1 MAYKKEKIV
10 YRFLC
15 SCILRLRLQFVL
27 LLFLLIL
34 GLAISS
40 IQPLLYGKIIDT
52 VTSNNVTHFNLF
64 LFTYFT
70 AIILSNI
77 LHVTESYYGE
87 WISFRIS
94 SKMKSILFKRIIL
107 LRFAVIQG
115 MDKGKL
121 LSRLNGDIET
131 ITTYIMS
138 VITSIITI
146 CMNSVISLIFIFQ
159 ISGSL
164 AKIALLFIPLSF
176 FANFYFKKRY
186 RALQAK
192 KSNFYDRYYTFQI
205 NTLNN
210 IVSFRSY
217 SVENKFLDLFKEL
230 MAEQWIITKKEK
242 ILRSYSTICGS
253 LIINFSSL
261 LLFFISAMMIWK
273 NEFSLGNLISFLT
286 YISCLNR
293 EVEQILN
300 LNMESQKVQVCIKR
314 LKDIESL
321 PSEIDLID
329 NMETIKAANEKM
341 LFVDNV
347 YFSYVKENYVL
358 NGFSLEINKNGL
370 YIMVGK
376 NGSGKSTFLKLLVRY
391 YEYTSGHIWIGHKNL
406 MNISIPVLRKSIKY
420 IPKEPYIINASFLD
434 NIRFFCDIDS
444 DEEIYKGYGAVGLSE
459 YIESLQEKYNTVLGE
474 NGITL
479 SSGQK
484 QKISIAR
491 AILSRANI
499 LLLDEI
505 TSDLD
510 GKSERDINLILKKE
524 SKNRIIIHATHRI
537 ASAKEGTE
545 IFVVDNGKMV
555 ISGRHEFLLA
565 NSEDYQHL
573 FKYTR

>member
-34 GLAISS
+34 GLTISS

-70 AIILSNI
+70 VIILSNI

-217 SVENKFLDLFKEL
+217 S
-230 MAEQWIITKKEK
+230 
-242 ILRSYSTICGS
+242 TICGS

-321 PSEIDLID
+321 PSEIELID

-434 NIRFFCDIDS
+434 NIRFFCDIES
-444 DEEIYKGYGAVGLSE
+444 DEEIYKGYRAVGLSE

>member
-1 MAYKKEKIV
+1 M
-10 YRFLC
+10 
-15 SCILRLRLQFVL
+15 
-27 LLFLLIL
+27 L

-77 LHVTESYYGE
+77 LHIMESYYGE

-146 CMNSVISLIFIFQ
+146 CMNSVISLIFIFH

-192 KSNFYDRYYTFQI
+192 IRNFYDRYYTFQI

-444 DEEIYKGYGAVGLSE
+444 DEEIYKGYAAVGLSE

-537 ASAKEGTE
+537 SSAKEGTE

-555 ISGRHEFLLA
+555 ISGSHEFLLA

-573 FKYTR
+573 FKYPR

>member
-1 MAYKKEKIV
+1 
-10 YRFLC
+10 
-15 SCILRLRLQFVL
+15 
-27 LLFLLIL
+27 
-34 GLAISS
+34 
-40 IQPLLYGKIIDT
+40 
-52 VTSNNVTHFNLF
+52 
-64 LFTYFT
+64 
-70 AIILSNI
+70 
-77 LHVTESYYGE
+77 
-87 WISFRIS
+87 
-94 SKMKSILFKRIIL
+94 MKSILFKRIIL

-210 IVSFRSY
+210 IVSF
-217 SVENKFLDLFKEL
+217 
-230 MAEQWIITKKEK
+230 
-242 ILRSYSTICGS
+242 RSYSTICGS

-434 NIRFFCDIDS
+434 NIRFFCDIES
-444 DEEIYKGYGAVGLSE
+444 DEEIYKGYRAVGLSE